1 MRFGYRFSSPL
12 EIWAGVRT
20 FSSAA
25 AALRR
30 LLKLVSARPLALDWD
45 ASPRPSCPPKAL
57 AAGGTPTVPTAI
69 EAAAAPAT
77 RPRNERR
84 LERFDFLFA
93 DVSSGPIIRLE
104 GFMNNLLFRMCST

>member
-20 FSSAA
+20 FSSAS

-30 LLKLVSARPLALDWD
+30 LLKLVSARPLALDLD
-45 ASPRPSCPPKAL
+45 ASSRPSCPAKAC
-57 AAGGTPTVPTAI
+57 ATGGTPTVPTAI

-84 LERFDFLFA
+84 LELFKFLISDA
-93 DVSSGPIIRLE
+93 DSGPRMRME
-104 GFMNNLLFRMCST
+104 GFMNDLLFRMYST